1 MALQTK
7 ITRNSGFRLF
17 LQSVIGRAYPRIIGT
32 QRDLAWLFFD
42 IFLPFISMV
51 AYVFIYRALK
61 APEEYIGFVVLGSAM
76 TAYWLNILWERCPAS
91 CTGKKKPAT
100 LLFMLSLPPP

>member
-61 APEEYIGFVVLGSAM
+61 AP
-76 TAYWLNILWERCPAS
+76 
-91 CTGKKKPAT
+91 
-100 LLFMLSLPPP
+100 